1 MAHQT
6 LIYEEFA
13 YRLLLLQNLTLKFCS
28 NQFILSK
35 IVYFYI
41 TFLIIKNEEL
51 RINNKPKNKRRRI
64 YD

>member
-35 IVYFYI
+35 K
-41 TFLIIKNEEL
+41 L
-51 RINNKPKNKRRRI
+51 
-64 YD
+64 